1 METRAASITACLAA
15 AFAACAAFGS
25 EWTIA
30 RYTESMD
37 VIRNPGQ
44 GWTSGTKWQFVRK
57 DPDVNYGQVYI
68 RTSWTAL
75 EPKEGQYNWK
85 ELDGMLKVAEN
96 QGLPLSLRIMCACIK
111 AKAPSTPQWVFDKGA
126 KGDKIVIQLEDK
138 GQTNDVTQIS
148 PRFDDPIFMR
158 EHKRFIEAL
167 AKRYDGDPRIAGI
180 DIGSYGHWGEWHCH
194 GLPPDTNRYM
204 TAVPPEK
211 RPHTKPLVYPFE
223 IRRQYADWY
232 LDNFKKTPLVFM
244 TDDWET
250 LKYAIGEAGPSRVGL
265 RRDGVGSPWHATRWI
280 GNPPYDQ
287 IPKMGEVWKDRPV
300 WFEFF
305 GHAPDMV
312 KKGWDVPAAIDFMLT
327 NHVTVVNTIPFSPW
341 ELKDFDP
348 DLFKQL
354 KKLDL
359 YAGARL
365 VPKKGAVKRFGK
377 AVAVALSGENKG
389 VARIH
394 LPYSLQAVVTGPNGQ
409 ELFAADLAAD
419 PRSWLPG
426 PFKFAEKIEL
436 PQSADVEGA
445 RISFRLRHRPG
456 VLRNF
461 RFAAK
466 ETAPDGSLPI
476 GPIPDGE

>member
-1 METRAASITACLAA
+1 MKLSASTFAGCFAAALAASA
-15 AFAACAAFGS
+15 AFRAECAV
-25 EWTIA
+25 TN
-30 RYTESMD
+30 YTED
-37 VIRNPGQ
+37 TGVIRNPGQ

-57 DPDVNYGQVYI
+57 DPDVNYGQIYI

-75 EPKEGQYNWK
+75 EPEEGKYNWK
-85 ELDGMLKVAEN
+85 DLDGMLKVAES

-111 AKAPSTPQWVFDKGA
+111 AKVPSTPQWVFDKGA
-126 KGDKIVIQLEDK
+126 KGDKMQIDLVEGGK
-138 GQTNDVTQIS
+138 TNWYNQIS

-167 AKRYDGDPRIAGI
+167 AKRYDGDPRIAGL

-211 RPHTKPLVYPFE
+211 RPRTKPLVYPFE
-223 IRRQYADWY
+223 IRKQYADWY
-232 LDNFKKTPLVFM
+232 LNNFKKTPLVFM

-250 LKYAIGEAGPSRVGL
+250 LKYSIGENGPSRVGL

-287 IPKMGEVWKDRPV
+287 IPKMGDVWKDRPI

-305 GHAPDMV
+305 DHAPNMI
-312 KKGWDVPAAIDFMLT
+312 KRGWDVPGAIDFMLT
-327 NHVTVVNTIPFSPW
+327 NHVSVVNTIPFTPW
-341 ELKDFDP
+341 QLKEFDP
-348 DLFKQL
+348 ELFKQL

-365 VPKKGAVKRFGK
+365 VPTKGAVKRKGRT
-377 AVAVALSGENKG
+377 VAAGLIGENKG

-394 LPYSLQAVVTGPNGQ
+394 LPYVLQMVVTGPDGK
-409 ELFAADLAAD
+409 ELFVRNATAD
-419 PRSWLPG
+419 PCSWLPG
-426 PFKFAEKIEL
+426 PFKFAEKFTL
-436 PQSADVEGA
+436 PESADVEGA
-445 RISFRLRHRPG
+445 RISFRLRHREG

-466 ETAPDGSLPI
+466 ETEEDGSLPL
-476 GPIPDGE
+476 GPLPPRN